1 MASEQARRTDDKAE
15 ALPSLGYFLNPATES
30 LGDVSPGPPCLPTW
44 LLASWGERGRPAVL
58 RHHMAPPQL
67 RAGPPRPRGAV
78 PGSGA
83 PLSSWSESNFSWG
96 CKDAADTGAPQKGN
110 RACLLG
116 SATPG
121 FKSQL
126 PSWLTSGTA
135 ISGQVFPSQPQG
147 RRHGAHPRG
156 HGGPGAP
163 GQRTKS
169 WLTPAP
175 RGSPRSSR
183 PGLRVSTRDILAPPF
198 SPARPPPRTEAWSP
212 AHLASLARDPD
223 GKTAGGPTW
232 WVPASTGKDSRTSSS
247 REPQGGA
254 HRPPKSRET
263 TQTQE

>member
-44 LLASWGERGRPAVL
+44 LLASWGERGRPAVV

-163 GQRTKS
+163 GQRIKS

-198 SPARPPPRTEAWSP
+198 SPARPPPQDGGLVTSP
-212 AHLASLARDPD
+212 PGLP
-223 GKTAGGPTW
+223 G
-232 WVPASTGKDSRTSSS
+232 
-247 REPQGGA
+247 
-254 HRPPKSRET
+254 
-263 TQTQE
+263 